1 MAGLQIYAP
10 RERRLVAL
18 ADAMLSPLGWFRRRP
33 AASTPVKRVLLLR
46 LERIGDLLMTLDAIA
61 AARTAWPGA
70 TIDLAVGSWNRDL
83 AKLIP
88 GLGTVI
94 TLDVPWR
101 GPRGGGGGWSKRGSG
116 E

>member
-10 RERRLVAL
+10 RERRMVAA
-18 ADAMLSPLGWFRRRP
+18 ADAVLSPLGWF
-33 AASTPVKRVLLLR
+33 
-46 LERIGDLLMTLDAIA
+46 GDLLMTLDAIA

-101 GPRGGGGGWSKRGSG
+101 AHQGAGDRWSPPVSPTRAR
-116 E
+116 